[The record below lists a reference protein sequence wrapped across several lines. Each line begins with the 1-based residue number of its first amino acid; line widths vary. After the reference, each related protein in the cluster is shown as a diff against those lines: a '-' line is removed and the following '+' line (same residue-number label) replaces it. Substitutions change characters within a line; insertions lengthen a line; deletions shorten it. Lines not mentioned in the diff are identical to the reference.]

1 MERLDK
7 FLCDSGAGTRSQV
20 KGILKSGRVTVN
32 GKPEKDPGKKI
43 DPAKDKICLDGEALG
58 GIQ

>member
-7 FLCDSGAGTRSQV
+7 FLCDSGVGSRSQV

-32 GKPEKDPGKKI
+32 GVPARDGSMKF
-43 DPAKDKICLDGEALG
+43 DPAQCQVCLDGQPMAG
-58 GIQ
+58 K